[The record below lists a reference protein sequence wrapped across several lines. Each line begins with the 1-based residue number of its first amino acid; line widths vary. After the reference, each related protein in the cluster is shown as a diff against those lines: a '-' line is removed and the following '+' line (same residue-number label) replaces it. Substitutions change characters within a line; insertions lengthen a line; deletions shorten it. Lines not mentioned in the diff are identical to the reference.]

1 MNTEECRREMT
12 YQLEYVLKDFIKK
25 KKKKKSV
32 TPECQKV
39 DDFMA

>member
-25 KKKKKSV
+25 KKKKSV